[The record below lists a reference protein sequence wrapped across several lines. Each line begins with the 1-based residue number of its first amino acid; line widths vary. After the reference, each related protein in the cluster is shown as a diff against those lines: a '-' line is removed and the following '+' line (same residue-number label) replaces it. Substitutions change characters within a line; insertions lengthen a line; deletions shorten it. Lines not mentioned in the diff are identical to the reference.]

1 MSFIPYGT
9 DPNLDKLVDSKKW
22 EHRLKAAQQ
31 GYGLDK
37 LTNNEQDIQLSQAR
51 LIKCEIIN
59 QGYGLDL
66 FLYDE
71 SQTIRYFTAN
81 KLESLG
87 YDIYTWKQK
96 YPELCINKEI
106 NICIKF
112 IYTMIDTDA
121 FITLVD
127 TALLYKTYVVDKT
140 KSSDSNLFPILNFCI
155 ADNLNSIYLKSL
167 LDNFDYNKTISTR
180 NELDNFIVQFA
191 DELRKLNY
199 IKESEIFLDY
209 LTII

>member
-1 MSFIPYGT
+1 MNFIPYGT
-9 DPNLDKLVDSKKW
+9 DPKLDKYVDSKRW
-22 EHRLKAAQQ
+22 EYRLKAVQR

-37 LTNNEQDIQLSQAR
+37 LVNNEQDIQ
-51 LIKCEIIN
+51 IICEIIKR
-59 QGYGLDL
+59 GYGLDL
-66 FLYDE
+66 FLYDA
-71 SQTIRYFTAN
+71 SQTVRFYTVS
-81 KLESLG
+81 KLRSLG
-87 YDIYTWKQK
+87 CDINTWKQK

-121 FITLVD
+121 FITFIE
-127 TALLYKTYVVDKT
+127 TGSLYKTYILDKT
-140 KSSDSNLFPILNFCI
+140 ISKDSNLFPILNFSI

-167 LDNFDYNKTISTR
+167 LYNFDYNKSISTR

-191 DELRKLNY
+191 DELRKLDY

>member
-22 EHRLKAAQQ
+22 EHRLKAAHQ

-37 LTNNEQDIQLSQAR
+37 LSNNEQNISV
-51 LIKCEIIN
+51 KYEIIK

-66 FLYDE
+66 FLYDI
-71 SQTIRYFTAN
+71 SQTIRYFTIS
-81 KLESLG
+81 KLKSLG

-112 IYTMIDTDA
+112 IYTMIDTEA
-121 FITLVD
+121 FITLID
-127 TALLYKTYVVDKT
+127 TDSLYKAYILDKT
-140 KSSDSNLFPILNFCI
+140 ISRDSNLFPILNFCI

-191 DELRKLNY
+191 DELRKLDY
-199 IKESEIFLDY
+199 IRESEIFLDY

>member
-9 DPNLDKLVDSKKW
+9 DPKLDKLVDSKKW
-22 EHRLKAAQQ
+22 EHRLKAAQR

-37 LTNNEQDIQLSQAR
+37 LIDNEQDMSV
-51 LIKCEIIN
+51 KYEIIK

-66 FLYDE
+66 FLYDI
-71 SQTIRYFTAN
+71 SQTIRFFTIS
-81 KLESLG
+81 KLKSLG

-121 FITLVD
+121 FITLID
-127 TALLYKTYVVDKT
+127 TDSLYKAYILDKT
-140 KSSDSNLFPILNFCI
+140 ISKDSNLFPILNFCI
-155 ADNLNSIYLKSL
+155 ADNLNNIYLK
-167 LDNFDYNKTISTR
+167 
-180 NELDNFIVQFA
+180 
-191 DELRKLNY
+191 
-199 IKESEIFLDY
+199 
-209 LTII
+209 

>member
-9 DPNLDKLVDSKKW
+9 DSKLDKLVDSKRW

-71 SQTIRYFTAN
+71 SQTI
-81 KLESLG
+81 S
-87 YDIYTWKQK
+87 
-96 YPELCINKEI
+96 
-106 NICIKF
+106 
-112 IYTMIDTDA
+112 
-121 FITLVD
+121 
-127 TALLYKTYVVDKT
+127 
-140 KSSDSNLFPILNFCI
+140 PII
-155 ADNLNSIYLKSL
+155 
-167 LDNFDYNKTISTR
+167 
-180 NELDNFIVQFA
+180 
-191 DELRKLNY
+191 
-199 IKESEIFLDY
+199 
-209 LTII
+209 